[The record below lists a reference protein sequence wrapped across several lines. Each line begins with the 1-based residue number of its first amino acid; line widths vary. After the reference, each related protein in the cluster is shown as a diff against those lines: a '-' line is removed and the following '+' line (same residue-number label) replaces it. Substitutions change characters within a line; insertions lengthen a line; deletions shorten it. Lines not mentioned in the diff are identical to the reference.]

1 MTTTEPVTS
10 MRSPRQAAGRAAV
23 VVWVWAGAAIGLN
36 VYETW
41 SSVASGDVGP
51 NGTASGI
58 SWSLVLVIFTVAG
71 ALIVSRQPR
80 NIIGWLLMITGVASI
95 LTAITSGWLE
105 SLQPP
110 PQTMTPLIWLA
121 LWFDSWSWVLLIFP
135 VFHLMLTFPT
145 GRLQSPR
152 WRWVAGLEAAMLVTF
167 LSLVGLSE
175 TMELFVDDAVLWT
188 VHNPIGFLHDN
199 FWDNQFGP
207 VWGIL
212 LLVLTIGCVGAM
224 VQRFRKA
231 GSVEREQM
239 KWLMLAVG
247 FFGVVYGT
255 LAVINGDE
263 PLGWI
268 DVLFAL
274 SLASIPVAIAIA
286 VLRYRLYDID
296 RLLSRTV
303 SYTVVVGLLAALFF
317 GTISVLTSLL
327 PAPGDVTIAAST
339 LAVFALFN
347 PLRRRVQNAVDRRF
361 NRSRYDSR
369 RVMDHFADTLRDQLD
384 ANQVVE
390 GWVGV
395 VSETMQPVSVG
406 LWLRS
411 G

>member
-1 MTTTEPVTS
+1 MTKAEPVTP
-10 MRSPRQAAGRAAV
+10 RRGPRQAVGRGAV
-23 VVWVWAGAAIGLN
+23 LVWVLAAAAIGLN
-36 VYETW
+36 VYITW
-41 SSVASGDVGP
+41 TAAAAGDVGP
-51 NGTASGI
+51 NGLASGVA
-58 SWSLVLVIFTVAG
+58 WSVVLVTFTVAG

-80 NIIGWLLMITGVASI
+80 NIIGWLLLIPGVTSPLSSI
-95 LTAITSGWLE
+95 GLDWLQ

-110 PQTMTPLIWLA
+110 PQTATPLIWLT

-152 WRWVAGLEAAMLVTF
+152 WRWVAGLEGAMLVTF
-167 LSLVGLSE
+167 VALVGLSE
-175 TMELFVDDAVLWT
+175 DLELVVDDVTVWT
-188 VHNPIGFLHDN
+188 VPNPIGFLDPA
-199 FWDNQFGP
+199 FWDTLFGP

-212 LLVLTIGCVGAM
+212 LLVLTVACVGAT

-239 KWLMLAVG
+239 KWLLLAVG
-247 FFGVVYGT
+247 FYGVVYGT
-255 LAVINGDE
+255 LAVINGE
-263 PLGWI
+263 QPLGWI

-317 GTISVLTSLL
+317 GTIGVLTSLL
-327 PAPGDVTIAAST
+327 PAPDDITIAAST
-339 LAVFALFN
+339 LGVFALFN

-361 NRSRYDSR
+361 NRSHHDSV
-369 RVMDHFADTLRDQLD
+369 RVMDHFSATLRDQLD
-384 ANQVVE
+384 ADQVVDD
-390 GWVGV
+390 WVGV

>member
-1 MTTTEPVTS
+1 
-10 MRSPRQAAGRAAV
+10 
-23 VVWVWAGAAIGLN
+23 
-36 VYETW
+36 
-41 SSVASGDVGP
+41 
-51 NGTASGI
+51 
-58 SWSLVLVIFTVAG
+58 
-71 ALIVSRQPR
+71 
-80 NIIGWLLMITGVASI
+80 
-95 LTAITSGWLE
+95 
-105 SLQPP
+105 
-110 PQTMTPLIWLA
+110 
-121 LWFDSWSWVLLIFP
+121 
-135 VFHLMLTFPT
+135 
-145 GRLQSPR
+145 
-152 WRWVAGLEAAMLVTF
+152 VAGLEGAMLVAF
-167 LSLVGLSE
+167 LILVGLSE
-175 TMELFVDDAVLWT
+175 TMELLVDEAVVWS
-188 VHNPIGFLHDN
+188 VPNPIGFLDTN

-212 LLVLTIGCVGAM
+212 LLVLTVACVAAM

-231 GSVEREQM
+231 GAVEREQM

-247 FFGVVYGT
+247 FYGVVYGT
-255 LAVINGDE
+255 LAVINGE
-263 PLGWI
+263 QPLGWV

-327 PAPGDVTIAAST
+327 PAPSDVTIAAST

-347 PLRRRVQNAVDRRF
+347 PLRKRVQNAVDRRF

-369 RVMDHFADTLRDQLD
+369 IVMEHFADTLRDQVD
-384 ANQVVE
+384 ADQVVD
-390 GWVGV
+390 GWVGA

-406 LWLRS
+406 VWLRS